1 MHPDIMREVASQR
14 AAERR
19 EAARNART
27 ARTLRKAIRAQRNRT
42 EAPDAFVA
50 PAIPDYVDGTFHVA
64 ENEVPA
70 QRTGAG
76 C

>member
-1 MHPDIMREVASQR
+1 MHPEIMREVASQR
-14 AAERR
+14 VAERR
-19 EAARNART
+19 EAARKAST
-27 ARTLRKAIRAQRNRT
+27 AKALRKAIRAQRNRA
-42 EAPDAFVA
+42 EAPDTFVV

-64 ENEVPA
+64 DNEVPA

>member
-19 EAARNART
+19 EAARNAGV
-27 ARTLRKAIRAQRNRT
+27 ARALRKAIRAQRDRT
-42 EAPDAFVA
+42 EAPDTFVA
-50 PAIPDYVDGTFHVA
+50 PAIPDYVDGTFHGA
-64 ENEVPA
+64 ESDVPA
-70 QRTGAG
+70 QRTSAG

>member
-19 EAARNART
+19 AAAQNASV
-27 ARTLRKAIRAQRNRT
+27 ARALRKAIRAQRNRA
-42 EAPDAFVA
+42 EAPDTLVV
-50 PAIPDYVDGTFHVA
+50 PAIPDYVDGTFDVA
-64 ENEVPA
+64 GNEVPA

>member
-19 EAARNART
+19 AAARNAST
-27 ARTLRKAIRAQRNRT
+27 ARALRKAIRAQRHRAET
-42 EAPDAFVA
+42 TDAFVA
-50 PAIPDYVDGTFHVA
+50 PAIPDYVDGTFHGA